1 MKPYEIQHPGNQTV
15 VQKLQELV
23 QDKKL
28 TITKDGLD
36 ELMETVM
43 AVIDEETY
51 NIYNNA
57 YYDGFHTAY
66 RISKN
71 SEEIGRNCDLFLLCG
86 DD

>member
-23 QDKKL
+23 QDKKM

-71 SEEIGRNCDLFLLCG
+71 SED
-86 DD
+86 

>member
-23 QDKKL
+23 QNKKL

-36 ELMETVM
+36 ELIETVM

-71 SEEIGRNCDLFLLCG
+71 RED
-86 DD
+86 

>member
-23 QDKKL
+23 QNKKL

-66 RISKN
+66 RISKKP
-71 SEEIGRNCDLFLLCG
+71 
-86 DD
+86 

>member
-23 QDKKL
+23 QDKKM

-71 SEEIGRNCDLFLLCG
+71 RAD
-86 DD
+86 

>member
-15 VQKLQELV
+15 VQKVQELV

-71 SEEIGRNCDLFLLCG
+71 SED
-86 DD
+86 

>member
-15 VQKLQELV
+15 VAKLQELV
-23 QDKKL
+23 QDQKL

-51 NIYNNA
+51 DI
-57 YYDGFHTAY
+57 
-66 RISKN
+66 
-71 SEEIGRNCDLFLLCG
+71 
-86 DD
+86 

>member
-1 MKPYEIQHPGNQTV
+1 MKKEKPYEIQHPGNQTV

-23 QDKKL
+23 QNKKL
-28 TITKDGLD
+28 TTTKDGLD
-36 ELMETVM
+36 GLMETVM

-71 SEEIGRNCDLFLLCG
+71 RED
-86 DD
+86 

>member
-23 QDKKL
+23 QNKKL

-71 SEEIGRNCDLFLLCG
+71 SED
-86 DD
+86 

>member
-15 VQKLQELV
+15 VAKLQELV
-23 QDKKL
+23 QDQKL

-51 NIYNNA
+51 DIYNNA

-71 SEEIGRNCDLFLLCG
+71 REY
-86 DD
+86 

>member
-1 MKPYEIQHPGNQTV
+1 MV
-15 VQKLQELV
+15 AKLQELV
-23 QDKKL
+23 QDQKL
-28 TITKDGLD
+28 TITKDGLE

-71 SEEIGRNCDLFLLCG
+71 RAD
-86 DD
+86 

>member
-23 QDKKL
+23 QDKKM

-51 NIYNNA
+51 GIYNNA

-71 SEEIGRNCDLFLLCG
+71 RED
-86 DD
+86 

>member
-23 QDKKL
+23 QDQKL

-36 ELMETVM
+36 ELMEKVM
-43 AVIDEETY
+43 DVINEETY
-51 NIYNNA
+51 DIYNNA

-71 SEEIGRNCDLFLLCG
+71 RED
-86 DD
+86 

>member
-1 MKPYEIQHPGNQTV
+1 
-15 VQKLQELV
+15 
-23 QDKKL
+23 L

-71 SEEIGRNCDLFLLCG
+71 RED
-86 DD
+86 

>member
-1 MKPYEIQHPGNQTV
+1 MKPYEIHHPGNHTV

-23 QDKKL
+23 QDKQM

-71 SEEIGRNCDLFLLCG
+71 RAD
-86 DD
+86 

>member
-15 VQKLQELV
+15 VQKVQELV

-71 SEEIGRNCDLFLLCG
+71 RAD
-86 DD
+86 

>member
-15 VQKLQELV
+15 VAKLQELV

-51 NIYNNA
+51 NIYNKA

-71 SEEIGRNCDLFLLCG
+71 KKQ
-86 DD
+86 

>member
-1 MKPYEIQHPGNQTV
+1 MKPYEIQHTGNQTV

-71 SEEIGRNCDLFLLCG
+71 RED
-86 DD
+86 

>member
-71 SEEIGRNCDLFLLCG
+71 SED
-86 DD
+86 

>member
-1 MKPYEIQHPGNQTV
+1 MKPYEIQHPGTQTV

-23 QDKKL
+23 QDKKM

-57 YYDGFHTAY
+57 YYDPY
-66 RISKN
+66 K
-71 SEEIGRNCDLFLLCG
+71 
-86 DD
+86 

>member
-1 MKPYEIQHPGNQTV
+1 MKKDETIRNTTPRKPNRSGKTTRTGTRPE
-15 VQKLQELV
+15 
-23 QDKKL
+23 L

-51 NIYNNA
+51 DIYNNA

-66 RISKN
+66 RILKN
-71 SEEIGRNCDLFLLCG
+71 RED
-86 DD
+86 